1 MKKINF
7 KNFLKLSK
15 GLTLTEI
22 LVTIAIIII
31 LSGLVIANS
40 GAGKSQLA
48 LSRSANKLAQD
59 LRKAQEMAMSA
70 KECPEKCPIGT
81 ENICD
86 CAGVVPDRYG
96 IGFNANSN
104 NYFLF
109 ADRNNNGNYQE
120 VPDVKIETMYV
131 EKGVSITELL
141 TAPPP
146 NSPNQ
151 VYVSFKP
158 PDPLTEIRDPGV
170 PRLTV
175 EIILKAGEQ
184 IRKVIVNEAGLISV
198 E

>member
-31 LSGLVIANS
+31 LSGLIIANS

-59 LRKAQEMAMSA
+59 IRRAQEMAMSA

-86 CAGVVPDRYG
+86 CAGVVPFRYG
-96 IGFNANSN
+96 IEFNVNSD

-109 ADRNNNGNYQE
+109 ADLNNNGSYQD
-120 VPDVKIETMYV
+120 VPDVEIETVYV
-131 EKGVSITELL
+131 EKGVNITELL

-146 NSPNQ
+146 SSRNK

-158 PDPLTEIRDPGV
+158 PDPFTEILDPGV
-170 PRLTV
+170 PRSTV
-175 EIILKAGEQ
+175 EITLKAGEQ